1 MIDILIE
8 KLECP
13 NRLSEDEMVVL
24 RALPVERRRVE
35 AGKLA
40 VAEGDLPASSLLLVS
55 GMVGRF
61 GLLRARPR

>member
-55 GMVGRF
+55 GVVGRF
-61 GLLRARPR
+61 GLLRAGPR